1 MKKVSIITPC
11 FNDGKYLPE
20 AVESTRKI
28 VESGFCEHI
37 IVDDG
42 SDDPETLAIY
52 KKLESSHAKII
63 FAGKVGLGKAR
74 NIGIADSKCAY
85 YLNLDADNRIHQD
98 YPRKCAAILDK
109 NADVGVVYSNF
120 RFFGKASHSQAVAG
134 FDADQLL
141 KNNYI
146 DTCTV
151 IRKKVWEDCGGYD
164 ESEMLWE
171 DWNFWHSVLAM
182 GWQFYHIDEIL
193 FDYRERFEGS
203 LKMTAIE
210 RGNEVEAYIAGKY
223 GLLYRKKFIE
233 LLEKYQDLMRNPD
246 IVSEENVRL
255 KNVIECIEK
264 SISWRITR
272 PFRKIMSNL
281 K

>member
-63 FAGKVGLGKAR
+63 FVGKVGLGKAR

-109 NADVGVVYSNF
+109 NADVGGRLQQFQVF
-120 RFFGKASHSQAVAG
+120 RQSQPQPG
-134 FDADQLL
+134 
-141 KNNYI
+141 
-146 DTCTV
+146 C
-151 IRKKVWEDCGGYD
+151 
-164 ESEMLWE
+164 
-171 DWNFWHSVLAM
+171 
-182 GWQFYHIDEIL
+182 
-193 FDYRERFEGS
+193 
-203 LKMTAIE
+203 
-210 RGNEVEAYIAGKY
+210 
-223 GLLYRKKFIE
+223 
-233 LLEKYQDLMRNPD
+233 
-246 IVSEENVRL
+246 
-255 KNVIECIEK
+255 
-264 SISWRITR
+264 SW
-272 PFRKIMSNL
+272 F
-281 K
+281 